1 MQLAFH
7 RFCILISQH
16 ILLYCRPK
24 STVDSKGFE
33 SVELFS
39 PHHEEK
45 TPVERVMFGRPR
57 RINPTP
63 VDQLE
68 GIILQKLANACIKTK
83 FEMFFHKLL
92 KICSIFSNT
101 LAISFAAPLISHKIA
116 QNTFYFFT
124 PSCI

>member
-1 MQLAFH
+1 MLDL
-7 RFCILISQH
+7 CILDSQH

-24 STVDSKGFE
+24 STVDSEGFK

-45 TPVERVMFGRPR
+45 TPVEKVLFGRPR

-68 GIILQKLANACIKTK
+68 GIIIQKLANASIKKTLK
-83 FEMFFHKLL
+83 FFF
-92 KICSIFSNT
+92 
-101 LAISFAAPLISHKIA
+101 
-116 QNTFYFFT
+116 QNL
-124 PSCI
+124 

>member
-68 GIILQKLANACIKTK
+68 GITLHKVKMTNGRTKIIEHQLFDNFCLKT
-83 FEMFFHKLL
+83 L
-92 KICSIFSNT
+92 KILLYLFKFRCFSFE
-101 LAISFAAPLISHKIA
+101 L
-116 QNTFYFFT
+116 
-124 PSCI
+124 C